1 MICCRVSSLIVGM
14 NLCAPVMMAK
24 VIFGSFSHIT
34 SLLFSQQGV
43 ASQSAAE
50 HPLWVV
56 MKTANA
62 ITGFPLGVNEVFS
75 KQNSPT

>member
-1 MICCRVSSLIVGM
+1 MY
-14 NLCAPVMMAK
+14 LCAPVMMAE

-34 SLLFSQQGV
+34 SLLFRQQGV
-43 ASQSAAE
+43 ASQSAVE

-75 KQNSPT
+75 KQNGPT